1 MNPLRVFKSAMVLA
15 VGLGLACAAPAFA
28 QRVNAPGTYDA
39 SVVYIPGVSVP
50 GGLPECVEKFIQQT
64 YVGQITV
71 TQTNSGYKAIF
82 EGTNVDNPALKVRA
96 TGNFTPLWAGFQLG
110 PLGGRTDAIIG
121 IDAATMLSGS
131 VHGRVVGENG
141 KAGHV
146 GASVGPG
153 GVFERCKFTGQ
164 GAK

>member
-1 MNPLRVFKSAMVLA
+1 MNPLRLFKSSLVLA

-28 QRVNAPGTYDA
+28 EYVHAPGTYDA
-39 SVVYIPGVSVP
+39 SVVYIPGISVP
-50 GGLPECVEKFIQQT
+50 GGLPECVDKFIQQT

-71 TQTNSGYKAIF
+71 TETNSGFKAIF
-82 EGTNVDNPALKVRA
+82 EGTNLDDPSLKVKA

-121 IDAATMLSGS
+121 IDAAKMLSGA
-131 VHGRVVGENG
+131 VTGKVIGENG
-141 KAGHV
+141 KPGHV
-146 GASVGPG
+146 GAKIGPG
-153 GVFERCKFTGQ
+153 GVIQTCKFTGQ

>member
-1 MNPLRVFKSAMVLA
+1 MNPLRLFKSAMVLA
-15 VGLGLACAAPAFA
+15 VGLGLASAAPAFA

-39 SVVYIPGVSVP
+39 SVVYIPGISVP
-50 GGLPECVEKFIQQT
+50 GGLPECVENFVEQT

-82 EGTNVDNPALKVRA
+82 EGTNETDPSLKVRA
-96 TGNFTPLWAGFQLG
+96 TGNFSPLWAGFQLG

-131 VHGRVVGENG
+131 VTGKVVGQNG
-141 KAGHV
+141 KAGHLGV
-146 GASVGPG
+146 KVGPG
-153 GVFERCKFTGQ
+153 GVFESCKFTGQ